1 MLWWKGIFRKRPTEF
16 DSKRLAELENRL
28 GYRFQNISLVE
39 KALRHRSSLQRDN
52 LDASDSNELMEFLGD
67 AVIGLITAEHLYL
80 EIPDVDEGKL
90 TQIKSVVVS
99 GRVLGA
105 KAAGIGLG
113 DFLLMGAG
121 EARNGGRDRPS
132 ILEDAFEAMVGA
144 IYLDGG
150 LKAAENFVHR
160 ILLSDIDDILDAA
173 ESKNYKSVLL
183 EHAQANADGQPH
195 YKVISEE
202 GPDHHKTFT
211 IEVSLNGIVLG
222 KGIGRSKKR
231 AEQRAASAALE
242 KLKVSVDNL

>member
-1 MLWWKGIFRKRPTEF
+1 MSWWKGIFRKRSTQF
-16 DSKRLAELENRL
+16 DGKRLAELENRL
-28 GYRFQNISLVE
+28 GYRFQDISLVE

-80 EIPDVDEGKL
+80 EFPDVDEGKL

-99 GRVLGA
+99 GRVLGD

-113 DFLLMGAG
+113 DFLLMGTG
-121 EARNGGRDRPS
+121 ESRNGGRDRPS

-150 LKAAENFVHR
+150 LKAAEDFVHK
-160 ILLSDIDDILDAA
+160 ILLSDIDDILDAT
-173 ESKNYKSVLL
+173 ESKNFKSILL
-183 EHAQANADGQPH
+183 EHAQANSEGQPY
-195 YKVISEE
+195 YKVISED

-211 IEVSLNGIVLG
+211 IEVSIKGETLG
-222 KGIGRSKKR
+222 KGVGRSKKR

-242 KLKVSVDNL
+242 KLNVPVEDI